1 VQKNVAGQ
9 VIGAQL
15 FLADGTSVTSGTTTV
30 YVTID
35 GGTQATGTG
44 TVTHEGNGFWSYAP
58 TQAETNGD
66 HIAFTFANNT
76 TNAVSV
82 VVQVYTQMDANVA
95 QWLGTAVVTPATAGT
110 PDVNVKSITSGA
122 ITAGSIAAAA
132 LNGKGDWN
140 IGKTGYSL
148 TQTFPTNFADLAITA
163 TTGKV
168 TVGTNDDKTGYSL
181 TQTFPTNF
189 SDLAITATTGRVTV
203 GTNADKTGY
212 SISGTKTTLD
222 ALNDIAATEIV
233 SAGAITTNSG
243 AVANVDLVDTCTTN
257 TDMRGTDGANTVAPD
272 NASIAAILIDTADMQ
287 PKLGTPVADISADI
301 AAVKSD
307 SAAILVDTSDM
318 QPKIGTPAADVSADI
333 AAVKSDT
340 AAILTDTG
348 TTLDTKL
355 NNIQGATF
363 DTATDSLE
371 AIRNRGDA
379 AWTTGAGGSPPQLLL
394 NTTIATLASQTSFT
408 LTSGSTDDKTYN
420 GAMIIVTDSAT
431 ATQKAV
437 GSVSTYIG
445 STKTITLESDPAVFT
460 MSAGDTV
467 DIIANISSSAAAS
480 ASSTSTTSIL
490 STGGTLQKTRNDIID
505 FALTLCGAKDQ
516 EEAASGAAVMIA
528 AQALDDMIKEWQTSG
543 AHLWSRNFATIFLQ
557 PGQRLYTLG
566 GSTTDKATESF
577 VETTSTADE
586 VAGSTSVTIADSTGM
601 SINDNIG
608 IETDSLGLS
617 WGVISA
623 ITPTVAPA
631 ATITFTGA
639 LKGDSASG
647 KKVFAYTTDIGKP
660 LRIPT
665 ARRIQS
671 SGGTDQEIEMIQT
684 ARLDYERLPNKLSSG
699 IPVQFYYDPKISDG
713 DFYVWPVPA
722 TSSLYINITYYRPL
736 NIFDTSATAPDFPNE
751 WLSAIKYQLAVRCFG
766 LFGLPVRNDIVA
778 IAERALES
786 VQSWDTDSEPINF
799 SYDDTGSR

>member
-1 VQKNVAGQ
+1 MQKNVAGQ

-66 HIAFTFANNT
+66 HIAFTFANST

-122 ITAGSIAAAA
+122 ITATSIAAAA

-140 IGKTGYSL
+140 IGKT
-148 TQTFPTNFADLAITA
+148 D
-163 TTGKV
+163 
-168 TVGTNDDKTGYSL
+168 
-181 TQTFPTNF
+181 
-189 SDLAITATTGRVTV
+189 
-203 GTNADKTGY
+203 Y
-212 SISGTKTTLD
+212 SISGTKKTLD

-233 SAGAITTNSG
+233 SAGAITTLSG
-243 AVANVDLVDTCTTN
+243 AVVNVDLVDTCTTN
-257 TDMRGTDGANTVAPD
+257 MDMRGTDGANTTAPD
-272 NASIAAILIDTADMQ
+272 NTSIAAILADTSNMQ
-287 PKLGTPVADISADI
+287 PKLGTPATDISADI

-307 SAAILVDTSDM
+307 SAAILVDTADM
-318 QPKIGTPAADVSADI
+318 QPKIGTPATDISADI

-340 AAILTDTG
+340 ADILTDTG

-355 NNIQGATF
+355 NDIQGATF

-394 NTTIATLASQTSFT
+394 NTTIASLASQTSFT

-420 GAMIIVTDSAT
+420 GAMIIITDSAT

-445 STKTITLESDPAVFT
+445 STKTITLESDPGVFT

-480 ASSTSTTSIL
+480 TSSTSTSIL

-586 VAGSTSVTIADSTGM
+586 VAGSTSVTVADSTRM
-601 SINDNIG
+601 SIDDNIG

-665 ARRIQS
+665 ARRIQNS
-671 SGGTDQEIEMIQT
+671 NGTAQEIEMIQT

-699 IPVQFYYDPKISDG
+699 VPVQFYYDPKISDG
-713 DFYVWPVPA
+713 DFYVWPVPT
-722 TSSLYINITYYRPL
+722 TSSLYVNITYYRPL